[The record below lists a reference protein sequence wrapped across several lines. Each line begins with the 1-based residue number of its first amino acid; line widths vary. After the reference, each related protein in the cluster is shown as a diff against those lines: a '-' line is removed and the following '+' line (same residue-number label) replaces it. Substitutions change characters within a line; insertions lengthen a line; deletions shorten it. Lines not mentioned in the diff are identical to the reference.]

1 VDGQVARPT
10 AAAVGGQ
17 AEHSPGLTQLIWLGV
32 FWFALSFN
40 WGALLTVVVPA
51 EVLRFV
57 PETQKGLYLGLLF
70 AGGAV
75 VAMVVSPLAGALSD
89 RSTLPMGRRRP
100 FVVAGVLFAV
110 PGLIG
115 MRYAHA
121 YTTFGAALLWVQLT
135 VNAAGS
141 AFNGLIPDKI
151 PPGQRGAMSGVMG
164 AMMMAGTI
172 AAALLSGRLV
182 GAGMAWAVYWIVAA
196 VLVAA
201 AAIMVWKISE
211 TPLRQA
217 PPLAL
222 PAFLRSFWVDP
233 RRYPDFAWLFAT
245 RGLVMLGFYT
255 IITFLQFFIGDTL
268 HFSRL
273 EAAQATG
280 TISAVVIAAG
290 ALVALVAGPASDLI
304 GRRAIVSTAGMFLAF
319 TGLGLLFQPS
329 FHTLL
334 WLGVL
339 FGIGYGA
346 YASVDWALAIDVL
359 PSGQSAAKDLGIW
372 GIANTLPQV
381 LAPVMAGPLLD
392 VFNRTGANLGYSVIF
407 SLAIIEVALG
417 SVFIWKIKGA
427 R

>member
-1 VDGQVARPT
+1 VDQEGPRPVPL
-10 AAAVGGQ
+10 A
-17 AEHSPGLTQLIWLGV
+17 LLIWLGV
-32 FWFALSFN
+32 FWFAISFN

-75 VAMVVSPLAGALSD
+75 VAMVVAPLAGALSD

-100 FVVAGVLFAV
+100 FVVVGVLLAV
-110 PGLIG
+110 PGLLG
-115 MRYAHA
+115 LRYAP
-121 YTTFGAALLWVQLT
+121 TFAEFAAALLWVQLT
-135 VNAAGS
+135 VNLATS

-151 PPGQRGAMSGVMG
+151 PPTQRGAMSGVMG
-164 AMMMAGTI
+164 GMMMAGTI

-182 GAGMAWAVYWIVAA
+182 GQGMTGTVYWVIAGVLLAATAIV
-196 VLVAA
+196 
-201 AAIMVWKISE
+201 VWKIGE
-211 TPLRQA
+211 TPLRA
-217 PPLAL
+217 VPPLVL

-255 IITFLQFFIGDTL
+255 IITFLQFFLRDTL
-268 HFSRL
+268 HLSRP

-304 GRRAIVSTAGMFLAF
+304 GRKGIVSTAGMFLAF
-319 TGLGLLFQPS
+319 TGVGLLFQPP

-334 WLGVL
+334 WIGVL

-359 PSGQSAAKDLGIW
+359 PSGRSAAKDLGIW

-381 LAPVMAGPLLD
+381 LAPVIAGPLLD
-392 VFNRTGANLGYSVIF
+392 VFNRTGPNRGYSVIF
-407 SLAIIEVALG
+407 SLAVVEVLLG
-417 SVFIWKIKGA
+417 SIFIWKIKGT

>member
-1 VDGQVARPT
+1 MDQEGSRPVPL
-10 AAAVGGQ
+10 ALLV
-17 AEHSPGLTQLIWLGV
+17 WLGV
-32 FWFALSFN
+32 FWFAVSFN

-57 PETQKGLYLGLLF
+57 PETQKGLYLGILF

-75 VAMVVSPLAGALSD
+75 VAMVVAPLAGALSD

-100 FVVAGVLFAV
+100 FVVSGVLLAV
-110 PGLIG
+110 PGLLG
-115 MRYAHA
+115 MRYAPTYA
-121 YTTFGAALLWVQLT
+121 AFAAALLWVQLA
-135 VNAAGS
+135 VNLAVS

-151 PPGQRGAMSGVMG
+151 PPTQRGAMSGVMG
-164 AMMMAGTI
+164 GMMMGGTI

-182 GAGMAWAVYWIVAA
+182 GQGMTGAVYWIIAG
-196 VLVAA
+196 VLLAST
-201 AAIMVWKISE
+201 AIVVWKIGE
-211 TPLRQA
+211 TPLRDA
-217 PPLAL
+217 PPLVL
-222 PAFLRSFWVDP
+222 PAFIRSFWVDP

-255 IITFLQFFIGDTL
+255 ILTFLQFFLRDTL
-268 HFSRL
+268 HLSRPG
-273 EAAQATG
+273 AAQATG

-290 ALVALVAGPASDLI
+290 AVVALVAGPASDLI
-304 GRRAIVSTAGMFLAF
+304 GRKGIVSTAGMFLAF
-319 TGLGLLFQPS
+319 TGIGLLFQPP

-334 WLGVL
+334 WIGVL

-359 PSGQSAAKDLGIW
+359 PSGRSAAKDLGIW

-381 LAPVMAGPLLD
+381 LAPVIAGPLLD
-392 VFNRTGANLGYSVIF
+392 VFNRTGHNRGYSVIF
-407 SLAIIEVALG
+407 SLAVVEVLLG